1 MRSVWL
7 GRMGLA
13 LVALALILSFAMFL
27 VSFWSAAWLTADARA
42 LMQTLN
48 FLIYG
53 LLIVAMVLNV
63 PLGLALRHA
72 AKVVPS
78 VQSSLPRI
86 LTPLWPVG
94 IMILVGL
101 ALLFGALYVTNSW
114 AMPPLDDTKEALARF
129 TEAGAIRH
137 LRVMTLSTMGMS
149 LGYGGLILSG
159 LHRYAR
165 QSQEQSAPVSPDHAP
180 RPAHRPGP

>member
-1 MRSVWL
+1 ML
-7 GRMGLA
+7 AMLA
-13 LVALALILSFAMFL
+13 LGV
-27 VSFWSAAWLTADARA
+27 SAAFFLASFGDASWVEASGLT
-42 LMQTLN
+42 LMYRLSTL
-48 FLIYG
+48 LYG
-53 LLIVAMVLNV
+53 SLSVAMVLNI

-72 AKVVPS
+72 AKVAPTGR
-78 VQSSLPRI
+78 SSLPRM